1 MPPEFFH
8 SGGHMAPTKNIAVA
22 QQQQNFQFYCAVV
35 THMLQK
41 RVKENNYMLSYFPG
55 IKIDITENR

>member
-1 MPPEFFH
+1 
-8 SGGHMAPTKNIAVA
+8 MAPTKHIAVA
-22 QQQQNFQFYCAVV
+22 QQQQNFKFYCAVV
-35 THMLQK
+35 THSLQK